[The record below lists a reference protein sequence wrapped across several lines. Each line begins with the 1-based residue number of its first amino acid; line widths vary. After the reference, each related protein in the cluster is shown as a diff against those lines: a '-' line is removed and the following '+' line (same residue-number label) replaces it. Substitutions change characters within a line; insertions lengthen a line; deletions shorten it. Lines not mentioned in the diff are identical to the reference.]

1 MTTLTYDP
9 FATLLANYIV
19 DEVKTGVTDAG
30 YIPTEAPF
38 YRQGLKVWATKL
50 SDNVEIE
57 LTHIMDY
64 TLSPNFASVSANTGK
79 EAHTFIVLLKPAL
92 WKDLRITYRGV
103 GGGVD
108 TTLLD
113 EITAA
118 GAFDR
123 TDPKLWLLFLGE
135 SIALRAASVHTS
147 HRNKGVLEHIGLM
160 FDLLAT
166 QLQRPTY
173 TVSDS
178 GAIAAQQSADDNS
191 LLIAA
196 NTLAHQNNATAIE
209 AAVTA
214 ANNAQT
220 AANDAQA
227 DANVALAQR
236 VPVGTILMMP
246 SGILPSG
253 YLVMN
258 GASINRATYPDLYA
272 FALASTLWVTQATKD
287 GDPALIGAWG
297 SGDGSV
303 TFTLPDI
310 RGEFLRVWDYGKG
323 VDPARSIG
331 TWQADQIKT
340 HRHQT
345 FNVRHNDYGGDWQG
359 KSPNSTGDGIWGGY
373 TGGDET
379 RARNVAYPAFIK
391 Y

>member
-166 QLQRPTY
+166 LLS
-173 TVSDS
+173 SDC
-178 GAIAAQQSADDNS
+178 
-191 LLIAA
+191 
-196 NTLAHQNNATAIE
+196 
-209 AAVTA
+209 
-214 ANNAQT
+214 
-220 AANDAQA
+220 
-227 DANVALAQR
+227 
-236 VPVGTILMMP
+236 P
-246 SGILPSG
+246 
-253 YLVMN
+253 
-258 GASINRATYPDLYA
+258 
-272 FALASTLWVTQATKD
+272 
-287 GDPALIGAWG
+287 
-297 SGDGSV
+297 
-303 TFTLPDI
+303 
-310 RGEFLRVWDYGKG
+310 
-323 VDPARSIG
+323 
-331 TWQADQIKT
+331 
-340 HRHQT
+340 
-345 FNVRHNDYGGDWQG
+345 
-359 KSPNSTGDGIWGGY
+359 
-373 TGGDET
+373 
-379 RARNVAYPAFIK
+379 
-391 Y
+391 